1 MYVCCVH
8 IDICI
13 QILHRIISSCGEGTE
28 DVAFRPGGTLV
39 RYPTGTEDP
48 SSDAAAL
55 EADAVARGETDM
67 HIDNFSLLPPSEVSC
82 L

>member
-1 MYVCCVH
+1 MTCR
-8 IDICI
+8 
-13 QILHRIISSCGEGTE
+13 LFGEGTE

-48 SSDAAAL
+48 SSDTAAL
-55 EADAVARGETDM
+55 EAEAVARGETDM

-82 L
+82 F